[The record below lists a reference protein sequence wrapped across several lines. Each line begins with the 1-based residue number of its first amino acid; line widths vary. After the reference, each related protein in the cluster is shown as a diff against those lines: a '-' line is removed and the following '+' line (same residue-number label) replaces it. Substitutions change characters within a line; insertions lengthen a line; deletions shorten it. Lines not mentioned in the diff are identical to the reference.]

1 MENTV
6 PLAVVLA
13 VAVAGTPG
21 TALVAA
27 GTIYA
32 GCLKRRCRMRLW
44 FRLLRCWRRPYPL
57 MQDIVEFG
65 CVVKAA
71 PANRYNLPG
80 SSLRGIPPYVQTGL
94 VSRECVRGD
103 GEQVIHCGISCR
115 LHLAG
120 SPRSTAYERHPWRK
134 GWPIVT
140 QVVAA

>member
-1 MENTV
+1 
-6 PLAVVLA
+6 
-13 VAVAGTPG
+13 
-21 TALVAA
+21 
-27 GTIYA
+27 
-32 GCLKRRCRMRLW
+32 
-44 FRLLRCWRRPYPL
+44 

-65 CVVKAA
+65 CEVKAA

-80 SSLRGIPPYVQTGL
+80 SSLRGMPPYVQTGL

-140 QVVAA
+140 QVVAP